1 MEARV
6 EIISQSQDI
15 NHKPELKKHIITG
28 FVAGIVLLALY
39 ASILI
44 LAQGARHALEQTASI
59 WYWLLALI
67 VGFGTQVGLFSF
79 IRQGLR
85 ERRKSLMAG
94 LATSGGV
101 SAGSMVAC
109 CAHHLSD
116 VLPLLGLSGL
126 SAFLVNYQLFFI
138 VVGVM
143 ANVMGITIMLETIQR
158 HGLCP
163 VLARLQVNMSWVKKG
178 TMISAGLVT
187 LVAFLVTIQS

>member
-28 FVAGIVLLALY
+28 FIAGIVLLALY

-44 LAQGARHALEQTASI
+44 LAQGASHALEQTASL

-116 VLPLLGLSGL
+116 VLPLLGISGL

-138 VVGVM
+138 ILGVM
-143 ANVMGITIMLETIQR
+143 ANVVGITIMLETIQR
-158 HGLCP
+158 HSLCP
-163 VLARLQVNMSWVKKG
+163 MLARLQVNMGLVKKG
-178 TMISAGLVT
+178 TMILAGLIT
-187 LVAFLVTIQS
+187 LIVFLVTI